1 VAGGLLALGHAALGA
16 KSARMPAPPFAL
28 PGPLRSALPVPADS
42 PSPRLT
48 VALYVTASC
57 PFCRAELAHWG
68 TLADRFPELFR
79 FLRVVVIAPDPPRA
93 ADTTWLP
100 RALPHAR
107 VRDAHGDIARA
118 LGVRAVPVTL
128 YLDPA
133 DTVRDLTVG
142 ERPPEV
148 TLRRVE
154 ALLRSQE
161 AP

>member
-1 VAGGLLALGHAALGA
+1 
-16 KSARMPAPPFAL
+16 
-28 PGPLRSALPVPADS
+28 
-42 PSPRLT
+42 
-48 VALYVTASC
+48 VALYVTGSC

-68 TLADRFPELFR
+68 TLAGRFPELFR
-79 FLRVVVIAPDPPRA
+79 SLRVVVIAPDPPGA

-100 RALPHAR
+100 HALPHVR

-142 ERPPEV
+142 ERPLEA

-161 AP
+161 EP